1 MQGQYTKLAQQ
12 QKLSPRQIQLMQL
25 VQLPLTALEERI
37 KEELEAN
44 PALEEDYSKT
54 AEDDNSLEKE
64 VEKQDEELDFE
75 DYFQSYIEDDPA
87 SYNQN
92 NSEEQYRPEATQQTS
107 FLDYLE
113 EQLQALSIRDERS
126 QLIAEQLIG
135 NINDDGYLG
144 RKLSAIED
152 DLLLRYEMEVGQK
165 QIETVLQSIQ
175 QLDPPGVGAR
185 DLQECLLLQLDRKI
199 EDEDFQNDAQLADL
213 VLAKQIISEQ
223 YEAFSKKHF
232 DKIIERLAADE
243 DEIRDAL
250 GEILRLNPKPASGFS
265 GRSNTERSQPILPDF
280 IVFNQGDELELQLPK
295 RRRAALRVS
304 QQYEA
309 LLAAYQQKKKDQ
321 KTAETLL
328 FIKDKM
334 EAAQWFIAAIQQ
346 RRDTLEGV
354 MSVIMTYQRD
364 YFLSGDEKKLRP
376 MILKDIAGPL
386 SLDISTISRVVS
398 SKYVQTPY
406 GTFSLKKFFSEGMLN
421 EEGEEVSTT
430 EIKTVL
436 AEIIQAEDK
445 KRPLNDTELQTALEA
460 QGYPIARRTVAKYR
474 EQLNYPVARL
484 RKEL

>member
-44 PALEEDYSKT
+44 PALEEDYDDKE
-54 AEDDNSLEKE
+54 AEDNQEKE
-64 VEKQDEELDFE
+64 NTPEEEAPDFE
-75 DYFQSYIEDDPA
+75 DYFQSYLEDDPS

-92 NSEEQYRPEATQQTS
+92 NEEEKYRPEAAQQAS
-107 FLDYLE
+107 FLEHLE
-113 EQLQALSIRDERS
+113 QQLPSLPLPDEQSLI
-126 QLIAEQLIG
+126 IAEQLIG

-144 RKLSAIED
+144 RKITAIAD
-152 DLLLRYEMEVGQK
+152 DLLLRYELDIQPA
-165 QIETVLQSIQ
+165 QIEAVQQLIQ

-185 DLQECLLLQLDRKI
+185 DLRECLLLQLERKI
-199 EDEDFQNDAQLADL
+199 EEEDFQNDAQLADL
-213 VLAKQIISEQ
+213 VLARQIITEQ

-232 DKIIERLAADE
+232 DKIIDRLAADE
-243 DEIRDAL
+243 DEIRDAV
-250 GEILRLNPKPASGFS
+250 GEILRLNPKPASGFA
-265 GRSNTERSQPILPDF
+265 GRSNNERSQALQPDF
-280 IVFNQGDELELQLPK
+280 IVFIQGETLELQLPK

-304 QQYEA
+304 RQYEDMLA
-309 LLAAYQQKKKDQ
+309 LYQQKKKDP
-321 KTAETLL
+321 KNNETLQ
-328 FIKDKM
+328 FIKEKI
-334 EAAQWFIAAIQQ
+334 EAAQWFMEAIQQ

-364 YFLSGDEKKLRP
+364 YFLTGDEKKLRP
-376 MILKDIAGPL
+376 MILKDIAEPL
-386 SLDISTISRVVS
+386 SLDISTISRVVN

>member
-44 PALEEDYSKT
+44 PALEEDYGKE
-54 AEDDNSLEKE
+54 AEDSDSDKE
-64 VEKQDEELDFE
+64 SSPEEEAPDFE

-92 NSEEQYRPEATQQTS
+92 NAEEQYRPEAAQQTS
-107 FLDYLE
+107 FLEHLE
-113 EQLQALSIRDERS
+113 EQLQSLSFTDEHS
-126 QLIAEQLIG
+126 QIIAEQLIG

-144 RKLSAIED
+144 RKITAISD
-152 DLLLRYEMEVGQK
+152 DLLLRYELDVRPV
-165 QIETVLQSIQ
+165 QIEAILQLIQ

-185 DLQECLLLQLDRKI
+185 DLQECLLIQLDRKI
-199 EDEDFQNDAQLADL
+199 EEEDFQNDAQLADL
-213 VLAKQIISEQ
+213 VLARQIIAEQ

-232 DKIIERLAADE
+232 DKIIDRLAADE
-243 DEIRDAL
+243 DEVRDAL
-250 GEILRLNPKPASGFS
+250 GEILRLNPKPASGFA
-265 GRSNTERSQPILPDF
+265 GKSNSERGQALVPDF
-280 IVFNQGDELELQLPK
+280 IVFNQGEALELQLPK

-304 QQYEA
+304 QQYEDM
-309 LLAAYQQKKKDQ
+309 LAQYQQKKKDS
-321 KTAETLL
+321 KSGETLQ
-328 FIKDKM
+328 FIKDKI
-334 EAAQWFIAAIQQ
+334 EAAQWFIEAIQQ

-376 MILKDIAGPL
+376 MILKDIAEPL
-386 SLDISTISRVVS
+386 SLDISTISRVVN

-430 EIKTVL
+430 EIKAVL

-445 KRPLNDTELQTALEA
+445 KQPLNDTELQAALEA